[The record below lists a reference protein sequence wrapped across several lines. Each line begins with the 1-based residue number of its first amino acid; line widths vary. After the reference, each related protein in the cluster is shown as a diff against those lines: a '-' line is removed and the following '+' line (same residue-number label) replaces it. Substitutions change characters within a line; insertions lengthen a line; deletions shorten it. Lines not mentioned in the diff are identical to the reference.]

1 VPRWLTTRSQ
11 ATTSRKQK
19 LVEGTVTQWN
29 YNNPHSWLM
38 IEAPD
43 ANGEKKTWS
52 FEGARSCTPR
62 DQGVNG
68 TTYKK
73 GEKIRVVMHPMRDG
87 RNAGALCF
95 VMKEDG
101 TFTRPND
108 GICDSEAVHT
118 RWKQKGWL
126 SEVCEEPE
134 RSPRERMIH
143 AQRVRFADNRSA
155 RASPAPSLRH
165 EARSTGRASQKRF
178 A

>member
-1 VPRWLTTRSQ
+1 MKNPIVVAAAAFAFVAGMPALAHHSFASYDVSQ
-11 ATTSRKQK
+11 QK

-43 ANGEKKTWS
+43 ANGEMKTWS
-52 FEGARSCTPR
+52 FEGAAIVHAAR
-62 DQGVNG
+62 QGVNG

-101 TFTRPND
+101 AFTRPND
-108 GICDSEAVHT
+108 GICDSEAVHA
-118 RWKQKGWL
+118 RWEQKGWL
-126 SEVCEEPE
+126 GKDAKSLSV
-134 RSPRERMIH
+134 H
-143 AQRVRFADNRSA
+143 
-155 RASPAPSLRH
+155 PAND
-165 EARSTGRASQKRF
+165 
-178 A
+178 

>member
-1 VPRWLTTRSQ
+1 MKNPIVVA
-11 ATTSRKQK
+11 ATALALVAGMPALAHHSFSSYDVQQQK

-43 ANGEKKTWS
+43 ANGEMKTWS
-52 FEGARSCTPR
+52 FEGAAIVHAAR
-62 DQGVNG
+62 QGVNG

-95 VMKEDG
+95 VVKEDG

-118 RWKQKGWL
+118 RWEQKGWL
-126 SEVCEEPE
+126 SKDAKNLSV
-134 RSPRERMIH
+134 H
-143 AQRVRFADNRSA
+143 
-155 RASPAPSLRH
+155 PAND
-165 EARSTGRASQKRF
+165 
-178 A
+178 

>member
-1 VPRWLTTRSQ
+1 MKKSIVVAAAALTLVVGLPALAHHSFASYDVSQ
-11 ATTSRKQK
+11 QK

-43 ANGEKKTWS
+43 ANGEMKTWS
-52 FEGARSCTPR
+52 FEGAAIVHAAR
-62 DQGVNG
+62 QGVNG

-95 VMKEDG
+95 VVKEDG

-108 GICDSEAVHT
+108 GICDSEAVHA
-118 RWKQKGWL
+118 RWEQKGWL
-126 SEVCEEPE
+126 SKGAKSLSV
-134 RSPRERMIH
+134 H
-143 AQRVRFADNRSA
+143 
-155 RASPAPSLRH
+155 PAN
-165 EARSTGRASQKRF
+165 E
-178 A
+178 

>member
-1 VPRWLTTRSQ
+1 MKNPIVVAIAASAVVVGVPALAHHSFASYDVTQ
-11 ATTSRKQK
+11 QK

-43 ANGEKKTWS
+43 ANGEMKTWS
-52 FEGARSCTPR
+52 FEGAAIVHAAR
-62 DQGVNG
+62 QGVNG

-73 GEKIRVVMHPMRDG
+73 GEKIKVIMHPMRDG

-118 RWKQKGWL
+118 RWEQKGWL
-126 SEVCEEPE
+126 SKDAKNL
-134 RSPRERMIH
+134 SIH
-143 AQRVRFADNRSA
+143 
-155 RASPAPSLRH
+155 PAN
-165 EARSTGRASQKRF
+165 E
-178 A
+178 

>member
-1 VPRWLTTRSQ
+1 MKNPIVFA
-11 ATTSRKQK
+11 ATALSLVAGLPALAHHSFASYDVQQQK

-43 ANGEKKTWS
+43 ANGEMKTWS
-52 FEGARSCTPR
+52 FEGAAIVHAAR
-62 DQGVNG
+62 QGVNG

-73 GEKIRVVMHPMRDG
+73 GEKIRMVMHPMRDG

-118 RWKQKGWL
+118 RWEQKGWL
-126 SEVCEEPE
+126 AKDAKSLSV
-134 RSPRERMIH
+134 H
-143 AQRVRFADNRSA
+143 
-155 RASPAPSLRH
+155 PAN
-165 EARSTGRASQKRF
+165 E
-178 A
+178 

>member
-1 VPRWLTTRSQ
+1 MKNSIVVTAAALVVAVPALAHHSFASYDVSQ
-11 ATTSRKQK
+11 QK

-43 ANGEKKTWS
+43 ANGEMKTWS
-52 FEGARSCTPR
+52 FEGAAIVHAAR
-62 DQGVNG
+62 QGVNG

-95 VMKEDG
+95 VVKEDG

-108 GICDSEAVHT
+108 GVCDSEAVIAN
-118 RWKQKGWL
+118 WQANGWIANGKNL
-126 SEVCEEPE
+126 DV
-134 RSPRERMIH
+134 H
-143 AQRVRFADNRSA
+143 
-155 RASPAPSLRH
+155 PAPPV
-165 EARSTGRASQKRF
+165 AREGAPGEPAQSADPR
-178 A
+178 

>member
-1 VPRWLTTRSQ
+1 MKKSIVVAATALALVVGLPALAHHSFASYDVSQ
-11 ATTSRKQK
+11 QK

-43 ANGEKKTWS
+43 ANGEMKTWS
-52 FEGARSCTPR
+52 FEGAAIVHAAR
-62 DQGVNG
+62 QGVNG

-95 VMKEDG
+95 VVKEDG

-108 GICDSEAVHT
+108 GICDSEAVHA
-118 RWKQKGWL
+118 RWEQKGWL
-126 SEVCEEPE
+126 SKDAKSLSV
-134 RSPRERMIH
+134 H
-143 AQRVRFADNRSA
+143 
-155 RASPAPSLRH
+155 PAN
-165 EARSTGRASQKRF
+165 E
-178 A
+178 

>member
-1 VPRWLTTRSQ
+1 MN
-11 ATTSRKQK
+11 SRIVVAIAAAFLVAALPAMAHHSFASYDVTQQK
-19 LVEGTVTQWN
+19 LVEGTVSQWN

-43 ANGEKKTWS
+43 ANGEMKTWS
-52 FEGARSCTPR
+52 FEGAAFVHAAR
-62 DQGVNG
+62 QGVNG

-95 VMKEDG
+95 VVKEDG

-118 RWKQKGWL
+118 RWEQKGWL
-126 SEVCEEPE
+126 SKDAKSLSV
-134 RSPRERMIH
+134 H
-143 AQRVRFADNRSA
+143 
-155 RASPAPSLRH
+155 PAN
-165 EARSTGRASQKRF
+165 E
-178 A
+178 

>member
-1 VPRWLTTRSQ
+1 MKNPIVVTAAALALGAAVPALAHHSFASYDVQ
-11 ATTSRKQK
+11 QQK
-19 LVEGTVTQWN
+19 LVEGTVTQWT

-43 ANGEKKTWS
+43 ANGEMKTWS
-52 FEGARSCTPR
+52 FEGAAIVHAAR
-62 DQGVNG
+62 QGVNG

-108 GICDSEAVHT
+108 GICDSEVVHT
-118 RWKQKGWL
+118 RWEQNGWL
-126 SEVCEEPE
+126 AKDAKSLTVHP
-134 RSPRERMIH
+134 
-143 AQRVRFADNRSA
+143 
-155 RASPAPSLRH
+155 ASN
-165 EARSTGRASQKRF
+165 
-178 A
+178 